1 MFAYFENIYP
11 WNLAIVTALDM
22 GAVASDVDIACRP
35 LRKFAGA
42 DAPGASA
49 AWADNWSA
57 IGDRMKRQA
66 NRDEAEHHL
75 RSAGQKSIRGALY
88 KLLAER
94 IVKPSNPRKL
104 ELYREATAMFRR
116 GVEMRGDDAEYVE
129 VSYQRTTLPSIFV
142 KPRAKPPWPCIIH
155 FNGFDWIK
163 EFNYLNLAEEYAR
176 HGIASMF
183 CDQPGSG
190 GALRLQRLPARIESE
205 ESASACVDYLEK
217 RPEVDRARIGIQG
230 VSLGGY
236 YAPRA
241 AAFEQ
246 RLACCVALGAFY
258 DAIEVTQRR
267 AQEGEKYASS
277 VPDLN
282 EQMMWV
288 TGTDSMEGAM
298 KFLAQIT
305 LKGVADKITCPLLVT
320 HGGADRQIP
329 VEQAQ
334 QTYEAA
340 VNSPSRKLVVLGPE
354 EGGVE
359 HCSIDNGPLV
369 REIACNWI
377 AGVLRA
383 RPDVRGF

>member
-1 MFAYFENIYP
+1 MFEYFENSYP

-35 LRKFAGA
+35 LRKFAEP

-49 AWADNWSA
+49 AWAQNWSA
-57 IGDRMKRQA
+57 ISDRLKRQA
-66 NRDEAEHHL
+66 QRDEAAGHL
-75 RSAGQKSIRGALY
+75 RSAGHKSLRGALY
-88 KLLAER
+88 KLIAER
-94 IVKPSNPRKL
+94 IVRPSNPWKM
-104 ELYREATAMFRR
+104 ELYLEATAMFRR
-116 GVEMRGDDAEYVE
+116 GVEMRGDRAEYVE
-129 VSYQRTTLPSIFV
+129 VPYQGTTLPCILV
-142 KPRAKPPWPCIIH
+142 KPGTKPPYPCVIH

-176 HGIASMF
+176 RGIASLF

-190 GALRLQRLPARIESE
+190 GALRMQKLPARIESE
-205 ESASACVDYLEK
+205 ESASACVDYLQT
-217 RPEVDRARIGIQG
+217 RDDIDGSRIGIQG

-241 AAFEQ
+241 AAFEK
-246 RLACCVALGAFY
+246 RLAGCVALGAFY

-267 AQEGEKYASS
+267 AKEGERSASS

-288 TGTDSMEGAM
+288 TGADSMEGVM
-298 KFLAQIT
+298 NFLARIT

-329 VEQAQ
+329 VEHAQ
-334 QTYEAA
+334 KTYDAA
-340 VNSPSRKLVVLGPE
+340 INSPNRKLVVLGAE
-354 EGGVE
+354 DGGVE
-359 HCSIDNGPLV
+359 HCSIDNGPLI
-369 REIACNWI
+369 REIASDWI
-377 AGVLRA
+377 AEVLHA
-383 RPDVRGF
+383 EPDARGF

>member
-1 MFAYFENIYP
+1 MFEYFENSYP

-22 GAVASDVDIACRP
+22 GAVASDVDLACRP
-35 LRKFAGA
+35 LRKFAGP

-49 AWADNWSA
+49 AWAQNWSA
-57 IGDRMKRQA
+57 LGDRLKRQA
-66 NRDEAEHHL
+66 ARDETEGHS
-75 RSAGQKSIRGALY
+75 RSAGHKSLRGALY
-88 KLLAER
+88 KLIAER
-94 IVKPSNPRKL
+94 IVRPSNPWKL
-104 ELYREATAMFRR
+104 DLYREATAMFRR
-116 GVEMRGDDAEYVE
+116 GAELRGDRVEYLE
-129 VSYQRTTLPSIFV
+129 IPYAGTTLPGIFV
-142 KPRAKPPWPCIIH
+142 QPRAQPPYPCIIH

-176 HGIASMF
+176 HGIASLF

-190 GALRLQRLPARIESE
+190 GALRLQKLPAQIESE
-205 ESASACVDYLEK
+205 RSASACIDYLET
-217 RPEVDRARIGIQG
+217 RSDVDRARIGIQG

-241 AAFEQ
+241 AAFEK

-267 AQEGEKYASS
+267 ANEGEQYSSS

-288 TGTDSMEGAM
+288 TGADSMRGVME
-298 KFLAQIT
+298 FLSRVT

-329 VEQAQ
+329 VEHAQ
-334 QTYEAA
+334 KTYDAA
-340 VNSPSRKLVVLGPE
+340 INSPNKKLVVLGPE
-354 EGGVE
+354 DGGVE
-359 HCSIDNGPLV
+359 HCSIDNGPLI
-369 REIACNWI
+369 REIASDWI

-383 RPDVRGF
+383 TPEPRG

>member
-1 MFAYFENIYP
+1 MFEYFENIYP

-22 GAVASDVDIACRP
+22 GAVASDVDTACRP
-35 LRKFAGA
+35 LRKFASA

-49 AWADNWSA
+49 AWTENWSA
-57 IGDRMKRQA
+57 IGDRLKRQA
-66 NRDEAEHHL
+66 ARDEAGGHL
-75 RSAGQKSIRGALY
+75 RSAGQKSLRGALY
-88 KLLAER
+88 KLVAER
-94 IVKPSNPRKL
+94 IVRPSNPWKL

-116 GVEMRGDDAEYVE
+116 GVEMRGDNAEYVE
-129 VSYQRTTLPSIFV
+129 VPYQGTTLPCIFV
-142 KPRAKPPWPCIIH
+142 KPRAQPPHPCIIH

-176 HGIASMF
+176 HGIASLF

-190 GALRLQRLPARIESE
+190 GALRLQKLPARIESE
-205 ESASACVDYLEK
+205 ESASACVDYLEQ
-217 RPEVDRARIGIQG
+217 RADVDRSRIGIQG

-241 AAFEQ
+241 AAFEK
-246 RLACCVALGAFY
+246 RLACSVALGAFY

-267 AQEGEKYASS
+267 ANEGDGYSSS

-288 TGTDSMEGAM
+288 TGADSMQGVTN
-298 KFLAQIT
+298 FLTRVT

-329 VEQAQ
+329 VEHAQ
-334 QTYEAA
+334 KTHDAA
-340 VNSPSRKLVVLGPE
+340 VNSIRKKLVVLGPE
-354 EGGVE
+354 DGGVE
-359 HCSIDNGPLV
+359 HCSIDNGPLI
-369 REIACNWI
+369 REIACDWI
-377 AGVLRA
+377 ADVLRA
-383 RPDVRGF
+383 EPDARG